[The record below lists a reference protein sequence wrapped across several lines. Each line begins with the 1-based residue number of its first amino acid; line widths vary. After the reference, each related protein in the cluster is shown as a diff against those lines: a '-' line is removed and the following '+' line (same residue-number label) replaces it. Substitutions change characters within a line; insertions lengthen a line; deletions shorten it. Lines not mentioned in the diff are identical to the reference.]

1 MSPSPR
7 RTRRLDLR
15 RAAPLFAALGDETR
29 LDIVGRL
36 CAGGPL
42 SIARLSAGARVT
54 RQAVTKHLSVLAAAG
69 LARGTRSGR
78 DHVWRIDTSRLDDAR
93 RWLDHIGSQW
103 DEALE
108 RMKFSLEGSGDR
120 ES

>member
-7 RTRRLDLR
+7 RARKLDLR
-15 RAAPLFAALGDETR
+15 GAAPLFAALGDETR

-42 SIARLSAGARVT
+42 SIARLSENAKVT
-54 RQAVTKHLSVLAAAG
+54 RQAVTKHLNVLAAAG
-69 LARGTRSGR
+69 LARGSRAGR
-78 DHVWRIDTSRLDDAR
+78 AHVWRIDTSRLDDAR

-103 DEALE
+103 DDALQ
-108 RMKFSLEGSGDR
+108 RLKLSLEDPG
-120 ES
+120 